1 MYNFR
6 LVQQPLLRTLFVRDI
21 FSLDR
26 NSKKKQ
32 APLAVTCFLINK

>member
-26 NSKKKQ
+26 NSKKK
-32 APLAVTCFLINK
+32 AGTTCGNLLSN